1 MNQLQ
6 KILDDAKTMAEHQR
20 IITTYQTTGQL
31 DRADAIKKY
40 KDFNSSHPEYIRDVN
55 IQVAVCQNISP
66 MEELSDLDIVCNLQL
81 QLEYLNLKNLSEGMQ
96 NG

>member
-6 KILDDAKTMAEHQR
+6 KLLDDAETMAEHQR
-20 IITTYQTTGQL
+20 IITTYQATGQL

-55 IQVAVCQNISP
+55 IQVAVCQNILP
-66 MEELSDLDIVCNLQL
+66 VEELSDFDIVYNLQL
-81 QLEYLNLKNLSEGMQ
+81 QLKYLNLENLSEGMQ